1 MLRDV
6 THTVSDGL
14 LGAATSTG
22 DGLHVKIGASP
33 VVSDKPIVITGGM
46 SAATIK
52 QRLGLSPLAYAAMD
66 SVQFGANR
74 IYCIPVNTV
83 TPGTIGEVKK
93 DAAGSGSLTVSGN
106 PTNRFSVLVK
116 ITAQGSLNEASFIV
130 SIDGGNTY
138 SDENT
143 VPMTGIY
150 DLAGTGMTLNFIEA
164 SVEEQK
170 PSSFLIGDSYSF
182 ETTAPAMTNGE
193 VLAAIDKL
201 KNFSTEHE
209 GVHIVGESTPS
220 LWQAVSEAQLE
231 LMNIHKKPLFFV
243 LESPVPEADAQGD
256 LTNWALQ
263 METDRKKVKN
273 YNIQVVAA
281 WGSLVRLDGGTQLVN
296 LAGVVTGLYATA
308 SVQISIGKTRAEAG
322 FGIPKT
328 KLIELA
334 PAGMDSVIIEMLDLA
349 GFLTFREYDGLDDF
363 FVYHAKMMG
372 PDGSDYHYAEDVRVL
387 NKIIRETRKEALLI
401 LSDDIDLED
410 VQGELETRAKFMFP
424 PLQRMIDNKEISSAE
439 IIVLEGQE
447 DTILEDETMRI
458 KIRYLS
464 RGYIREIEV
473 DLGRAKPGE

>member
-6 THTVSDGL
+6 THIVSDGL

-33 VVSDKPIVITGGM
+33 VASDKPIVITGGM

-52 QRLGLSPLAYAAMD
+52 QRLGLSPLADAAMD

-74 IYCIPVNTV
+74 MYCIPVNAAM
-83 TPGTIGEVKK
+83 PGMIGEVKRETT
-93 DAAGSGSLTVSGN
+93 GSGSLTVSGS
-106 PTNRFSVLVK
+106 PTNRFFVLVK
-116 ITAQGSLNEASFIV
+116 VTAQGSLNEASFTV

-150 DLAGTGMTLNFIEA
+150 ELAGTGMTLKFIDA

-170 PSSFLIGDSYSF
+170 PSSFLIGDCYFF

-209 GVHIVGESTPS
+209 GVHIVGESNPS

-243 LESPVPEADAQGD
+243 LEAPAPEADAQGD
-256 LTNWALQ
+256 LTDWALQ

-273 YNIQVVAA
+273 YNVQVVAA
-281 WGSLVRLDGGTQLVN
+281 WGSLVRLDGSTQLVN
-296 LAGVVTGLYATA
+296 LAGVVAGLYATA

-328 KLIELA
+328 KLTELA
-334 PAGMDSVIIEMLDLA
+334 PAGMDSVTIEMLDLA

-372 PDGSDYHYAEDVRVL
+372 PDGSDYRYAEDVRVL

-464 RGYIREIEV
+464 RGYIREIEI